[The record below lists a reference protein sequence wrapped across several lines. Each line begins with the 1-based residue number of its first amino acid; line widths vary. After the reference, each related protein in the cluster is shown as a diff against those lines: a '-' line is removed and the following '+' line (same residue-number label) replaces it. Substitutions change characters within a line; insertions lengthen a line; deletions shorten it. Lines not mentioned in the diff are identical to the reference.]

1 MDYSMLSCFVYL
13 AVHPHRFSHSWP
25 CLPESLDTKSLPHLV
40 TSLHPYFP
48 FSKSLPHNLFADP
61 HPLTPVESY
70 RFKNSGGGWSRRFT
84 PTLHKSFSCN
94 TYGSPRK
101 CSKQKTYDLPKS
113 FRCNTYK
120 KPGGVHLS
128 SQKPISLS
136 SNPSSVPYL
145 VTSLLHYFAR
155 RSWRGRISG
164 QRAKMEVVSPPRGVN
179 SPRTTHHSGRTASTT
194 SRKILL
200 TAFS

>member
-1 MDYSMLSCFVYL
+1 MYL
-13 AVHPHRFSHSWP
+13 AAHPHRFPHSWP
-25 CLPESLDTKSLPHLV
+25 CLLESPDTKSLPHLV

-48 FSKSLPHNLFADP
+48 FSKSLPHNLSADP
-61 HPLTPVESY
+61 HPLTPVVSIFY
-70 RFKNSGGGWSRRFT
+70 KNSGGERVVRTFRT

-94 TYGSPRK
+94 IYGSPRK
-101 CSKQKTYDLPKS
+101 CCKQKTYGLPKS

-120 KPGGVHLS
+120 KQGGYILT
-128 SQKPISLS
+128 SQRPISLS
-136 SNPSSVPYL
+136 SGPSSVPYV

-155 RSWRGRISG
+155 RSWRGRIFG
-164 QRAKMEVVSPPRGVN
+164 QRAKMEVVRPPRGVN